1 MLTTNRADLWERD
14 WSYKDHGKSYRTVY
28 EKWAILKAYEQPGL
42 PLVVLHHSDGSEA
55 GRVTGLVESDEF
67 LEMMGAV
74 R

>member
-1 MLTTNRADLWERD
+1 MVPEVERELIRKCRAGDSRF
-14 WSYKDHGKSYRTVY
+14 Y
-28 EKWAILKAYEQPGL
+28 EPLVRAYEQPGL

-55 GRVTGLVESDEF
+55 GRITGLVESDDF